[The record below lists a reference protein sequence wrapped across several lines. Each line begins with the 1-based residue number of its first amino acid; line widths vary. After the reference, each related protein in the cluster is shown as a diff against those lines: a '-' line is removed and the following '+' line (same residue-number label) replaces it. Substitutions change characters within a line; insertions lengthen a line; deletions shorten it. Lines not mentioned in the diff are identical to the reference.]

1 MNNEDIKLMVHKDGL
16 CISYLILACSIFVCS
31 GFAYWLYMDSDI
43 EKLRDFHFGYNRLI
57 LYERLDDAKKFRS
70 ETLASIFDD
79 EIDIVW
85 LPVIYSEID
94 GYAKL
99 QLYSRLL
106 AGNPDHEV
114 IYRDMADTMNV
125 ATEEYSIKEKNSYL
139 TRLKSTKG
147 VQNVL
152 LEKYGLLAPTIPE

>member
-16 CISYLILACSIFVCS
+16 CISYFILACSIFVCS

-43 EKLRDFHFGYNRLI
+43 EKLSDYHFGYNRLI

-106 AGNPDHEV
+106 AGNPDREA
-114 IYRDMADTMNV
+114 IYRDIADIMDA
-125 ATEEYSIKEKNSYL
+125 ATEDFSIKERTRYL
-139 TRLKSTKG
+139 TRLKATKG
-147 VQNVL
+147 VHNVL